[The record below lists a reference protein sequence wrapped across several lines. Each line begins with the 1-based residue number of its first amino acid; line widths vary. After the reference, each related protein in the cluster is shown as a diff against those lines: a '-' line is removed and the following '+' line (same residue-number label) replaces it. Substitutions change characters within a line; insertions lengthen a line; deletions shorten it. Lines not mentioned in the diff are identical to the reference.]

1 MICGVVSDVFA
12 RDNAAAVQSL
22 DVITSQASD
31 IPALLTD
38 KNINLPA
45 PVISAPR
52 TVKKHTSKTH
62 NRDLRGIQIAPA
74 GEKESA
80 VLQQS
85 LRDAQKQI
93 AALQQQ
99 LDSANQQLEESSSQ
113 LTALRG
119 EQDKGNS
126 VSTVQQKQLA
136 ENQDEINKLKKQIT
150 DQLAEKVANSLDF
163 AAEKMHDSQALMQLK
178 KLLAESQNQ
187 GVALNKQIAE
197 LTAAQTANANALAEA
212 RAGDSRAVAE
222 LKQAL
227 GKSQSELA
235 ALKTTLT
242 DSQNQGVALN
252 KQIAELTATQTAN
265 ASALAEARAGDSKAV
280 AELKQALGKSQSEL
294 AALKT
299 TLTDSQNQGVALNK
313 QIAELTAAQTANA
326 KALAETR
333 AGDSKAVAE
342 LKQALGKSQSESAAL
357 KTALTDSQNQRAEQN
372 KQITDLRASLSDND
386 KSLADARKTLAEN
399 KAQQD
404 DAQKKLQEVTAKLDA
419 QNKQISTL
427 TATKT
432 GAATPAPGSEE
443 QLRAYALGTL
453 WGQEVKGA
461 MANVQSDG
469 FPLELTQVISGVS
482 DSLKGQY
489 KVPESKLVAELDA
502 MNKKA
507 MELQKN
513 ASTKAN
519 QSNKFISTF
528 SSKPGTKR
536 ADMGYYYRIIQKGQ
550 GKIAATDMV
559 AIAVKESLSSGK
571 VIKDMAKNGKV
582 LVLPLA
588 NFPPL
593 FNSAIG
599 KMNKG
604 GKLIMAVPPELA
616 YGEQGRPPEIPPSS
630 TMVYEITV
638 VDVQPA
644 AGK

>member
-22 DVITSQASD
+22 DVITSQTSD

-187 GVALNKQIAE
+187 SVALNKQIAE
-197 LTAAQTANANALAEA
+197 LTAAQTANAN
-212 RAGDSRAVAE
+212 
-222 LKQAL
+222 
-227 GKSQSELA
+227 
-235 ALKTTLT
+235 
-242 DSQNQGVALN
+242 
-252 KQIAELTATQTAN
+252 
-265 ASALAEARAGDSKAV
+265 ALAEARAGDSKAV

-326 KALAETR
+326 SALAEAR
-333 AGDSKAVAE
+333 AGDSKAVAD
-342 LKQALGKSQSESAAL
+342 LKQSLEKSQSESAAL
-357 KTALTDSQNQRAEQN
+357 KSALTDSQNQRAEQN

>member
-113 LTALRG
+113 MTALRG

-187 GVALNKQIAE
+187 SVALNKQIAE
-197 LTAAQTANANALAEA
+197 LTAA
-212 RAGDSRAVAE
+212 
-222 LKQAL
+222 
-227 GKSQSELA
+227 
-235 ALKTTLT
+235 
-242 DSQNQGVALN
+242 
-252 KQIAELTATQTAN
+252 QTAN

-299 TLTDSQNQGVALNK
+299 T
-313 QIAELTAAQTANA
+313 
-326 KALAETR
+326 
-333 AGDSKAVAE
+333 
-342 LKQALGKSQSESAAL
+342 
-357 KTALTDSQNQRAEQN
+357 LTDSQNQRAEQN

-593 FNSAIG
+593 FNSAIA

-604 GKLIMAVPPELA
+604 GKMIMAVPPELA

>member
-31 IPALLTD
+31 IPALLTE

-52 TVKKHTSKTH
+52 TAKKHTSKTH

-93 AALQQQ
+93 ATLQQQ
-99 LDSANQQLEESSSQ
+99 LESANQQLEESSSQ
-113 LTALRG
+113 LAALRS

-126 VSTVQQKQLA
+126 VSIVQQKQLA
-136 ENQDEINKLKKQIT
+136 ENLDEINKLKKQIT
-150 DQLAEKVANSLDF
+150 DQLADKVANSLDY
-163 AAEKMHDSQALMQLK
+163 AAEKMRDSQALMQLK
-178 KLLAESQNQ
+178 KLLADSQNQ
-187 GVALNKQIAE
+187 SVALNKQIAE
-197 LTAAQTANANALAEA
+197 LTAAQAANAKALAEA
-212 RAGDSRAVAE
+212 RTGDSKSMAD
-222 LKQAL
+222 LKQSL
-227 GKSQSELA
+227 EKSQSESA
-235 ALKTTLT
+235 ALKT
-242 DSQNQGVALN
+242 A
-252 KQIAELTATQTAN
+252 
-265 ASALAEARAGDSKAV
+265 
-280 AELKQALGKSQSEL
+280 
-294 AALKT
+294 
-299 TLTDSQNQGVALNK
+299 LTDSQNQGVALNK

-326 KALAETR
+326 KALAEATT
-333 AGDSKAVAE
+333 GDSNVVAE
-342 LKQALGKSQSESAAL
+342 LKQALGKSQTETAAL
-357 KTALTDSQNQRAEQN
+357 KSALTDSQNQRAVQN

-399 KAQQD
+399 KTQQD

-432 GAATPAPGSEE
+432 GAATPAPASEE

-453 WGQEVKGA
+453 WGQEVRGA

-482 DSLKGQY
+482 DSIKGQL
-489 KVPESKLVAELDA
+489 KVPESKILAELDI

-507 MELQKN
+507 MELQKS

-550 GKIAATDMV
+550 GKIAATDVV

-571 VIKDMAKNGKV
+571 VIKDMMKSGKV
-582 LVLPLA
+582 LALPLA

-616 YGEQGRPPEIPPSS
+616 YGAQGRPPEIPPSS

>member
-31 IPALLTD
+31 IPALLTE

-52 TVKKHTSKTH
+52 TAKKHTSKTH

-93 AALQQQ
+93 ATLQQQ
-99 LDSANQQLEESSSQ
+99 LESANQQLEESSSQ
-113 LTALRG
+113 LAALRS

-136 ENQDEINKLKKQIT
+136 ENLDETNKLKKQIT
-150 DQLAEKVANSLDF
+150 DQLADKVANSLDF
-163 AAEKMHDSQALMQLK
+163 AAEKMRDSQALMQLK
-178 KLLAESQNQ
+178 KLLA
-187 GVALNKQIAE
+187 
-197 LTAAQTANANALAEA
+197 
-212 RAGDSRAVAE
+212 
-222 LKQAL
+222 
-227 GKSQSELA
+227 
-235 ALKTTLT
+235 
-242 DSQNQGVALN
+242 
-252 KQIAELTATQTAN
+252 
-265 ASALAEARAGDSKAV
+265 
-280 AELKQALGKSQSEL
+280 
-294 AALKT
+294 
-299 TLTDSQNQGVALNK
+299 DSQNQGVALNK

-326 KALAETR
+326 KALAEAR
-333 AGDSKAVAE
+333 ADDSKSMAD
-342 LKQALGKSQSESAAL
+342 LKQSLEKSQSESAAL
-357 KTALTDSQNQRAEQN
+357 KIALTDNQNQGVALNKQIAELTAAQSANAKALVEARADDSKAVADLKQALGKSQTETAALKSALTDSQNQRAVQN
-372 KQITDLRASLSDND
+372 KQITDLRVSLSDND

-399 KAQQD
+399 KTQQD

-432 GAATPAPGSEE
+432 GAATPAPASEE

-453 WGQEVKGA
+453 WGQEVRGA

-482 DSLKGQY
+482 DSIKGQL
-489 KVPESKLVAELDA
+489 KVPESKILAELDI

-507 MELQKN
+507 MELQKS

-550 GKIAATDMV
+550 GKIAATDVV
-559 AIAVKESLSSGK
+559 AISVKESLSSGK
-571 VIKDMAKNGKV
+571 VIKDMMKSGKV
-582 LVLPLA
+582 LALPLA

>member
-31 IPALLTD
+31 IPALLTE

-52 TVKKHTSKTH
+52 TAKKHTSKTH

-93 AALQQQ
+93 ATLQQQ
-99 LDSANQQLEESSSQ
+99 LESANQQLEESSNQ
-113 LTALRG
+113 LAALRS

-126 VSTVQQKQLA
+126 VSIVQQKQLA
-136 ENQDEINKLKKQIT
+136 ENLDEINKLKKQIT
-150 DQLAEKVANSLDF
+150 DQLADKVANSLDY
-163 AAEKMHDSQALMQLK
+163 AAEKMRDSQALMQLK

-187 GVALNKQIAE
+187 SVALNKQIAE
-197 LTAAQTANANALAEA
+197 LTAAQAANA
-212 RAGDSRAVAE
+212 
-222 LKQAL
+222 K
-227 GKSQSELA
+227 
-235 ALKTTLT
+235 
-242 DSQNQGVALN
+242 
-252 KQIAELTATQTAN
+252 
-265 ASALAEARAGDSKAV
+265 ALAEARAGDSKSMAD
-280 AELKQALGKSQSEL
+280 LKQSLEKSQSES

-299 TLTDSQNQGVALNK
+299 ALTDSQNQGVALNK

-326 KALAETR
+326 KALAEATT
-333 AGDSKAVAE
+333 GDSNVVAE
-342 LKQALGKSQSESAAL
+342 LKQALGKSQTETAAL
-357 KTALTDSQNQRAEQN
+357 KSALTDSQNQRAVQN

-399 KAQQD
+399 KTQQD

-432 GAATPAPGSEE
+432 GAATPAPASEE

-453 WGQEVKGA
+453 WGQEVRGA

-482 DSLKGQY
+482 DSIKGQL
-489 KVPESKLVAELDA
+489 KVPESKILAELDI

-507 MELQKN
+507 MELQKS

-550 GKIAATDMV
+550 GKIAATDVV

-571 VIKDMAKNGKV
+571 VIKDMMKSGKV
-582 LVLPLA
+582 LALPLA

-616 YGEQGRPPEIPPSS
+616 YGAQGRPPEIPPSS

>member
-1 MICGVVSDVFA
+1 M
-12 RDNAAAVQSL
+12 
-22 DVITSQASD
+22 
-31 IPALLTD
+31 
-38 KNINLPA
+38 
-45 PVISAPR
+45 
-52 TVKKHTSKTH
+52 
-62 NRDLRGIQIAPA
+62 
-74 GEKESA
+74 
-80 VLQQS
+80 
-85 LRDAQKQI
+85 
-93 AALQQQ
+93 
-99 LDSANQQLEESSSQ
+99 
-113 LTALRG
+113 
-119 EQDKGNS
+119 
-126 VSTVQQKQLA
+126 
-136 ENQDEINKLKKQIT
+136 
-150 DQLAEKVANSLDF
+150 
-163 AAEKMHDSQALMQLK
+163 
-178 KLLAESQNQ
+178 
-187 GVALNKQIAE
+187 
-197 LTAAQTANANALAEA
+197 
-212 RAGDSRAVAE
+212 
-222 LKQAL
+222 
-227 GKSQSELA
+227 
-235 ALKTTLT
+235 
-242 DSQNQGVALN
+242 
-252 KQIAELTATQTAN
+252 
-265 ASALAEARAGDSKAV
+265 LAEARAGDSKAV
-280 AELKQALGKSQSEL
+280 ADLKQSLEKSQSES

-299 TLTDSQNQGVALNK
+299 ALTDSQNQGVALNK

-326 KALAETR
+326 KALAEATT
-333 AGDSKAVAE
+333 GDSNVVAE
-342 LKQALGKSQSESAAL
+342 LKQALGKSQTETAAL
-357 KTALTDSQNQRAEQN
+357 KSALTDSQNQRAVQN

-399 KAQQD
+399 KTQQD

-432 GAATPAPGSEE
+432 GAATPAPASEE

-453 WGQEVKGA
+453 WGQEVRGA

-482 DSLKGQY
+482 DSIKGQL
-489 KVPESKLVAELDA
+489 KVPESKILAELDI

-507 MELQKN
+507 MELQKS

-550 GKIAATDMV
+550 GKIAATDVV

-571 VIKDMAKNGKV
+571 VIKDMMKSGKV
-582 LVLPLA
+582 LALPLA

-616 YGEQGRPPEIPPSS
+616 YGAQGRPPEIPPSS

>member
-299 TLTDSQNQGVALNK
+299 TLTDSQNQ
-313 QIAELTAAQTANA
+313 
-326 KALAETR
+326 
-333 AGDSKAVAE
+333 
-342 LKQALGKSQSESAAL
+342 
-357 KTALTDSQNQRAEQN
+357 RAEQN

-482 DSLKGQY
+482 DSLKGKY

-593 FNSAIG
+593 FNSAIA

>member
-197 LTAAQTANANALAEA
+197 LTATQTANASALAEA

-235 ALKTTLT
+235 ALKTVLN

-252 KQIAELTATQTAN
+252 KQIAELTAVQTAN
-265 ASALAEARAGDSKAV
+265 ANALAEARAGDSKAV
-280 AELKQALGKSQSEL
+280 ADLKQSLE
-294 AALKT
+294 
-299 TLTDSQNQGVALNK
+299 
-313 QIAELTAAQTANA
+313 
-326 KALAETR
+326 
-333 AGDSKAVAE
+333 
-342 LKQALGKSQSESAAL
+342 KSQSESAAL
-357 KTALTDSQNQRAEQN
+357 KSALNDSQNQRAEQN

-593 FNSAIG
+593 FNSAIA

>member
-31 IPALLTD
+31 IPALLTE

-52 TVKKHTSKTH
+52 TAKKHTSKTH

-93 AALQQQ
+93 ATLQQQ
-99 LDSANQQLEESSSQ
+99 LESANQQLEESSSQ
-113 LTALRG
+113 LAALRS

-136 ENQDEINKLKKQIT
+136 ENLDETNKLKKQIT
-150 DQLAEKVANSLDF
+150 DQLADKVANSLDF
-163 AAEKMHDSQALMQLK
+163 AAEKMRDSQALMQLK
-178 KLLAESQNQ
+178 KLLA
-187 GVALNKQIAE
+187 
-197 LTAAQTANANALAEA
+197 
-212 RAGDSRAVAE
+212 
-222 LKQAL
+222 
-227 GKSQSELA
+227 
-235 ALKTTLT
+235 
-242 DSQNQGVALN
+242 
-252 KQIAELTATQTAN
+252 
-265 ASALAEARAGDSKAV
+265 
-280 AELKQALGKSQSEL
+280 
-294 AALKT
+294 
-299 TLTDSQNQGVALNK
+299 DSQNQGVALNK

-326 KALAETR
+326 KALAEAR
-333 AGDSKAVAE
+333 ADDSKSMADLKQSLEKSQSESAALKIALTDNQNQGVALNKQIAELTAAQTANAKALAEARADDSKAVAD
-342 LKQALGKSQSESAAL
+342 LKQSLEKSQSESAAL
-357 KTALTDSQNQRAEQN
+357 KTALTDSQNQGVALNKQIAELTAAQSANAKALVEARADDSKAVADLKQALGKSQTETAALKSALTDSQNQRAVQN
-372 KQITDLRASLSDND
+372 KQITDLRVSLSDND

-399 KAQQD
+399 KTQQD

-432 GAATPAPGSEE
+432 GAATPAPASEE

-453 WGQEVKGA
+453 WGQEVRGA

-482 DSLKGQY
+482 DSIKGQL
-489 KVPESKLVAELDA
+489 KVPESKILAELDI

-507 MELQKN
+507 MELQKS

-550 GKIAATDMV
+550 GKIAATDVV
-559 AIAVKESLSSGK
+559 AISVKESLSSGK
-571 VIKDMAKNGKV
+571 VIKDMMKSGKV
-582 LVLPLA
+582 LALPLA

>member
-1 MICGVVSDVFA
+1 KQALGKSQSEL
-12 RDNAAAVQSL
+12 AALKTA
-22 DVITSQASD
+22 
-31 IPALLTD
+31 LTD
-38 KNINLPA
+38 
-45 PVISAPR
+45 
-52 TVKKHTSKTH
+52 
-62 NRDLRGIQIAPA
+62 
-74 GEKESA
+74 
-80 VLQQS
+80 
-85 LRDAQKQI
+85 
-93 AALQQQ
+93 
-99 LDSANQQLEESSSQ
+99 
-113 LTALRG
+113 
-119 EQDKGNS
+119 
-126 VSTVQQKQLA
+126 
-136 ENQDEINKLKKQIT
+136 
-150 DQLAEKVANSLDF
+150 
-163 AAEKMHDSQALMQLK
+163 
-178 KLLAESQNQ
+178 SQNQ

-197 LTAAQTANANALAEA
+197 LTAAQTANASALAEA
-212 RAGDSRAVAE
+212 RAGDSKAVAD
-222 LKQAL
+222 LKQSL
-227 GKSQSELA
+227 EKSQSESA
-235 ALKTTLT
+235 ALKSALN

-252 KQIAELTATQTAN
+252 KQIAELTAAQTAN

-299 TLTDSQNQGVALNK
+299 T
-313 QIAELTAAQTANA
+313 
-326 KALAETR
+326 
-333 AGDSKAVAE
+333 
-342 LKQALGKSQSESAAL
+342 
-357 KTALTDSQNQRAEQN
+357 LTDSQNQRAEQN

-482 DSLKGQY
+482 DSLKGKY

-593 FNSAIG
+593 FNSAIA

>member
-31 IPALLTD
+31 IPALLTE

-52 TVKKHTSKTH
+52 TAKKHTSKTH

-93 AALQQQ
+93 ATLQQQ
-99 LDSANQQLEESSSQ
+99 LESANQQLEESSSQ
-113 LTALRG
+113 LAALRS

-126 VSTVQQKQLA
+126 VSIVQQKQLA
-136 ENQDEINKLKKQIT
+136 ENLDEINKLKKQIT
-150 DQLAEKVANSLDF
+150 DQLADKVANSLDY
-163 AAEKMHDSQALMQLK
+163 AAEKMRDSQALMQLK
-178 KLLAESQNQ
+178 KLLADSQNQ
-187 GVALNKQIAE
+187 SVALNKQIAE
-197 LTAAQTANANALAEA
+197 LTAAQAANA
-212 RAGDSRAVAE
+212 
-222 LKQAL
+222 K
-227 GKSQSELA
+227 
-235 ALKTTLT
+235 
-242 DSQNQGVALN
+242 
-252 KQIAELTATQTAN
+252 
-265 ASALAEARAGDSKAV
+265 ALAEARAGDSKSMAD
-280 AELKQALGKSQSEL
+280 LKQSLEKSQSES

-299 TLTDSQNQGVALNK
+299 ALTDSQNQGVALNK

-326 KALAETR
+326 KALAEATT
-333 AGDSKAVAE
+333 GDSNVVAE
-342 LKQALGKSQSESAAL
+342 LKQALGKSQTETAAL
-357 KTALTDSQNQRAEQN
+357 KSALTDSQNQRAVQN

-399 KAQQD
+399 KTQQD

-432 GAATPAPGSEE
+432 GAATPAPASEE

-453 WGQEVKGA
+453 WGQEVRGA

-482 DSLKGQY
+482 DSIKGQL
-489 KVPESKLVAELDA
+489 KVPESKILAELDI

-507 MELQKN
+507 MELQKS

-550 GKIAATDMV
+550 GKIAATDVV

-571 VIKDMAKNGKV
+571 VIKDMMKSGKV
-582 LVLPLA
+582 LALPLA

-616 YGEQGRPPEIPPSS
+616 YGAQGRPPEIPPSS